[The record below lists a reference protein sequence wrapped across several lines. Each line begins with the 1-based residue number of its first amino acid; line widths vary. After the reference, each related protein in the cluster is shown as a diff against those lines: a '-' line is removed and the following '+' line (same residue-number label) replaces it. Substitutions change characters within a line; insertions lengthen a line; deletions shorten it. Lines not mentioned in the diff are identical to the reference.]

1 MQDIEKLGAFY
12 LGREYDISARK
23 TSTDPVMYDSKDLV
37 THAVCVGMTGSG
49 KTGLCIDLLEEAAID
64 GVPALVIDP
73 KGDIG
78 NLLLQFPELR
88 PEDFRPWI
96 HADDAAREGVSA
108 DQFAAAQAELWRK
121 GLESWGQSG
130 ERIRLLQSSAEVA
143 IYTPGSNAGIPI
155 SLLKSFA
162 APDESLLDDREL
174 LRDRVSGAATALL
187 SLMSIEAEPMKSR
200 EHILLSNI
208 FDAAWKNGEDLTIEG
223 LIHAIQAPSFT
234 RVGVL
239 DLEAFYPAKDR
250 FQLAMGL
257 NNLLASP
264 GFEAWLEGEPLD
276 IGRLLYTPQGRPRIA
291 ILSIAHLTDSE
302 RMFFVTLVLN
312 EMLSWTRQQSGT
324 TSLRAILY
332 MDEIFGYFPPVS
344 NPPSKRPLLTLLKQA
359 RAFGVGVVL
368 ATQNP
373 VDLDYKG
380 LANAGTWFI
389 GRLQTERD
397 KQRLIEGLEGAATEG
412 SRAFDRTRTEEI
424 LAGLG
429 KRVFLMNNVHDDAP
443 VAFES
448 RWALSY
454 LRGPLTRSQIKTLMG
469 SRSSA
474 AGVASAS
481 GSVGTK
487 AAPRASSQ
495 AASQRTVLPPGIDQ
509 KFVPARA
516 PGESVVYQP
525 VVLGATQI
533 RYLEPK
539 MKLDYVEDVVLAA
552 PIRDDSMPVEWEE
565 CIEIDVDPSGLEND
579 PLEGASFAALPA
591 DAAKPKCY
599 AGWNKDLV
607 NWVYTHRKLDL
618 FNSPAS
624 KLTST
629 PGESEADFRVRL
641 QHSTREVRD
650 QAVEKLRQKY
660 ASKVTTLQERLR
672 RSEQALAK
680 EKEQRSASLL
690 SVGSD
695 IFGVMFGRKRAT
707 TAIGSVSRTY
717 KESSDIGR
725 AEENV
730 EAVRRQLEDL
740 QAQVESE
747 VADIQSQMET
757 SATALEPVQVKP
769 KKANINVRLFTLAWL
784 PYTKDSAGEL
794 KPAWE

>member
-12 LGREYDISARK
+12 LGRRYDISARQ
-23 TSTDPVMYDSKDLV
+23 TSDEAILYDSKDLV

-49 KTGLCIDLLEEAAID
+49 KTGLCIGLLEEAAID

-78 NLLLQFPELR
+78 NLLLQFPDLR
-88 PEDFRPWI
+88 PEDFRSWI
-96 HADDAAREGVSA
+96 NEEDAGREGVTP
-108 DQFAAAQAELWRK
+108 DEFAARQAELWRS
-121 GLESWGQSG
+121 GLEKWGQSG
-130 ERIRLLQSSAEVA
+130 ERIRRLQSSADFA

-162 APDESLLDDREL
+162 APHEALLDDREL
-174 LRDRVSGAATALL
+174 LRDRISGAATALL
-187 SLMSIEAEPMKSR
+187 SLMGIEAEPMKSR

-208 FDAAWKNGEDLTIEG
+208 FDTAWRNGEDLTIEA
-223 LIHAIQAPSFT
+223 LIHAIQEPAFT
-234 RVGVL
+234 RVGIL
-239 DLEAFYPAKDR
+239 DLEAFYPGKDR
-250 FQLAMGL
+250 FELAMGL

-264 GFEAWLEGEPLD
+264 GFESWLEGEPLD
-276 IGRLLYTPQGRPRIA
+276 IGKLLYTAEGKPRIA
-291 ILSIAHLTDSE
+291 ILSVAHLSDSE

-312 EMLSWTRQQSGT
+312 EMLSWTRRQSGT

-332 MDEIFGYFPPVS
+332 MDEIFGYFPPVA

-397 KQRLIEGLEGAATEG
+397 KQRLIEGLEGAASEG
-412 SRAFDRTRTEEI
+412 NHKFNRQRTEEI

-429 KRVFLMNNVHDDAP
+429 KRVFLMNNVHDEAP

-448 RWALSY
+448 RWAMSY

-469 SRSSA
+469 SRTNRKPA
-474 AGVASAS
+474 PTPKASQS
-481 GSVGTK
+481 E
-487 AAPRASSQ
+487 
-495 AASQRTVLPPGIDQ
+495 AASQRTVLPPGITQ
-509 KFVPARA
+509 MFVPARA
-516 PGESVVYQP
+516 AGSSVFYQP
-525 VVLGATQI
+525 AILGVAQI
-533 RYLEPK
+533 RYVDTK
-539 MKLDYVEDVVLAA
+539 MKLDVVENVALAA
-552 PIRDDSMPVEWEE
+552 PVRDDSMPVEWEE
-565 CIEIDVDPSGLEND
+565 CMEIEVDPSSLESE
-579 PLEGASFAALPA
+579 PMEGATFAPLPA
-591 DAAKPKCY
+591 DAAKQKCY
-599 AGWNKDLV
+599 TAWNKDLV
-607 NWVYTHRKLDL
+607 NWIYTHRQAGGAL
-618 FNSPAS
+618 SAQ
-624 KLTST
+624 
-629 PGESEADFRVRL
+629 L
-641 QHSTREVRD
+641 QHAAHEARD
-650 QAVEKLRQKY
+650 AAVEKLRQKY
-660 ASKVTTLQERLR
+660 ASKVTTLQDRLR

-690 SVGSD
+690 SVGAN
-695 IFGVMFGRKRAT
+695 IFGVVFGRKRAT

-730 EAVRRQLEDL
+730 EAVRRQLEEL
-740 QAQVESE
+740 QAQIESE
-747 VADIQSQMET
+747 VAAIQT
-757 SATALEPVQVKP
+757 TVDVPPLKP

-784 PYTKDSAGEL
+784 PYVKDASGEL
-794 KPAWE
+794 KPAWD

>member
-23 TSTDPVMYDSKDLV
+23 TSANPILYDSKDLV

-64 GVPALVIDP
+64 GIPALVIDP

-78 NLLLQFPELR
+78 NLLLQFPDLR
-88 PEDFRPWI
+88 AEDFRPWVNS
-96 HADDAAREGVSA
+96 DDAAREGISPDA
-108 DQFAAAQAELWRK
+108 FAAAQADLWRK
-121 GLESWGQSG
+121 GLESWGQGG
-130 ERIRLLQSSAEVA
+130 ERVRRLQSSAEFA

-155 SLLKSFA
+155 SLLKSFT
-162 APDESLLDDREL
+162 APGDAILDDREL
-174 LRDRVSGAATALL
+174 LRDRISGAATALL
-187 SLMSIEAEPMKSR
+187 SLMGIEAEPMKSR

-208 FDAAWKNGEDLTIEG
+208 LDASWKDGEDLTIEG
-223 LIHAIQAPSFT
+223 LIHAIQTPAFT

-264 GFEAWLEGEPLD
+264 GFETWLEGEPLD
-276 IGRLLYTPQGRPRIA
+276 IARLLYTPEGRPRVA
-291 ILSIAHLTDSE
+291 ILSIAHLSDSE

-397 KQRLIEGLEGAATEG
+397 KQRLIEGLEGAASEG
-412 SRAFDRTRTEEI
+412 NRAFDRNRMEEI

-454 LRGPLTRSQIKTLMG
+454 LRGPLTRSQIKSLMSTRASASAG
-469 SRSSA
+469 S
-474 AGVASAS
+474 AGVAA
-481 GSVGTK
+481 GK
-487 AAPRASSQ
+487 PAPRASSEG
-495 AASQRTVLPPGIDQ
+495 SQRTVLPPGIDQ

-516 PGESVVYQP
+516 PGQDVVYQP

-533 RYLEPK
+533 RYVEPK
-539 MKLDYVEDVVLAA
+539 MKLDYVEDIVLAA

-565 CIEIDVDPSGLEND
+565 CMEIDVDPSGLEND
-579 PLEGASFAALPA
+579 PLEGATFAPLPG

-607 NWVYTHRKLDL
+607 NWIYTHRKLDL
-618 FNSPAS
+618 YSSPSS
-624 KLTST
+624 KLASN
-629 PGESEADFRVRL
+629 PGESEAEFRIRL
-641 QHSTREVRD
+641 QHATHEVRD
-650 QAVEKLRQKY
+650 AAVEKLRQKY
-660 ASKVTTLQERLR
+660 ASKVTTLQDRLR
-672 RSEQALAK
+672 RSEQAVAK

-690 SVGSD
+690 SVGAD
-695 IFGVMFGRKRAT
+695 IFGVVFGRKRAT

-717 KESSDIGR
+717 RESSDIGR

-730 EAVRRQLEDL
+730 EAVRRQLEEL

-747 VADIQSQMET
+747 VAEIQSQMDA
-757 SATALEPVQVKP
+757 SATALDPIQVKP
-769 KKANINVRLFTLAWL
+769 KKTNINIRLFTLAWL
-784 PYTKDSAGEL
+784 PYTKNASGEL
-794 KPAWE
+794 KPVWE